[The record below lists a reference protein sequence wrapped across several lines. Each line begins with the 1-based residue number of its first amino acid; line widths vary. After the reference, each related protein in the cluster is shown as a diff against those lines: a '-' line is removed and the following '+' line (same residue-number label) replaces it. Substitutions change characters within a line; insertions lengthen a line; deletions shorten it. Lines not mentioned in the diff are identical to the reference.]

1 MLDTFEKDD
10 VTLDSE
16 QELADAESA
25 DMELAGQE
33 ASSEAEEQ
41 KKRSIRRGLYGKLK
55 ISVKTLDMIIV
66 ACIAVIILTFLFN
79 LNDLGFDVSFE
90 TNGGTQIETITQMY
104 GSKID
109 ESLVPTREGYE
120 FVGWYLDEACQFPWN
135 IEEDTIKEDFTLYA
149 KWKEITE

>member
-1 MLDTFEKDD
+1 MSDTFEKDNL
-10 VTLDSE
+10 TLESEPVAAE
-16 QELADAESA
+16 QELVEQETAES
-25 DMELAGQE
+25 ET
-33 ASSEAEEQ
+33 SEP
-41 KKRSIRRGLYGKLK
+41 KKKSVRGLYGKLK

-66 ACIAVIILTFLFN
+66 ACIAVIIITFLFN
-79 LNDLGFDVSFE
+79 INDLGFDVSFE
-90 TNGGTQIETITQMY
+90 SNGGTKIETITQSY

-120 FVGWYLDEACQFPWN
+120 FVGWYLDEECQFPWN